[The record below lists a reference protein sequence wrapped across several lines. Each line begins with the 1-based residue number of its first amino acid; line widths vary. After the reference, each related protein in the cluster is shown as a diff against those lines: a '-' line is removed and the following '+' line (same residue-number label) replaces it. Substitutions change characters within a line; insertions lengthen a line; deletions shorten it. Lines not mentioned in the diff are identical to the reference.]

1 MSINED
7 KIMKSIVMSMLMLV
21 AVTGISFAQDLE
33 QSAQNKPQMSAEQK
47 AKMQEKKELL
57 DIRLQI
63 LKEELKLTDEQFDKF
78 APVYREYNRAKN
90 FCHVKCEKVD
100 MQSATKQEINNLMKA
115 RLDNTINMAMVR
127 KNYILIFEEV
137 IGPKQV
143 MKLYKIEDELIVRA
157 REEYK
162 KRQGK

>member
-1 MSINED
+1 
-7 KIMKSIVMSMLMLV
+7 MKRIVMSMLLLV
-21 AVTGISFAQDLE
+21 AVTGFSFAQE
-33 QSAQNKPQMSAEQK
+33 AKQSVQNNPQMSDEQR
-47 AKMQEKKELL
+47 AKMEERKELL
-57 DIRLQI
+57 NIRLQI
-63 LKEELKLTDEQFDKF
+63 LKDELKLTDEQFDKF

-90 FCHVKCEKVD
+90 FCHVKCEKLD
-100 MQSATKQEINNLMKA
+100 PQSATKQEINNLMKA

-137 IGPKQV
+137 IGARQV
-143 MKLYKIEDELIVRA
+143 MKLYKIEDDLIVRA

>member
-1 MSINED
+1 M
-7 KIMKSIVMSMLMLV
+7 
-21 AVTGISFAQDLE
+21 
-33 QSAQNKPQMSAEQK
+33 
-47 AKMQEKKELL
+47 
-57 DIRLQI
+57 QI

-137 IGPKQV
+137 IGPRQV

>member
-1 MSINED
+1 
-7 KIMKSIVMSMLMLV
+7 MKSIVMSMLLLV

-33 QSAQNKPQMSAEQK
+33 QSAPNKPQMSAEQK

-100 MQSATKQEINNLMKA
+100 MQSATKHEINNLMKA

-137 IGPKQV
+137 IGPRQV
-143 MKLYKIEDELIVRA
+143 MKLYKIEDDLIVRA

>member
-1 MSINED
+1 
-7 KIMKSIVMSMLMLV
+7 MKRIVMSMLLLV
-21 AVTGISFAQDLE
+21 AVTGFSFAQEAE
-33 QSAQNKPQMSAEQK
+33 QSAQNKPQMSEVQR
-47 AKMQEKKELL
+47 AKMEERKELL
-57 DIRLQI
+57 NIRLQI
-63 LKEELKLTDEQFDKF
+63 LKDELKLTDEQFEKF

-90 FCHVKCEKVD
+90 FCHVKCEKLD
-100 MQSATKQEINNLMKA
+100 PQSATKQEINNLMKA

-137 IGPKQV
+137 IGARQV
-143 MKLYKIEDELIVRA
+143 MKLYKIEDDLIVRA

>member
-1 MSINED
+1 
-7 KIMKSIVMSMLMLV
+7 MLLLV
-21 AVTGISFAQDLE
+21 AVTGFSFAQE
-33 QSAQNKPQMSAEQK
+33 AKQPAPNKPQMSEEQR
-47 AKMQEKKELL
+47 AKMEERKELL
-57 DIRLQI
+57 NIRLQI
-63 LKEELKLTDEQFDKF
+63 LKDELKLTDEQFDKF

-90 FCHVKCEKVD
+90 FCHVKCEKLD
-100 MQSATKQEINNLMKA
+100 PQSATKQEINNLMKA

-137 IGPKQV
+137 IGARQV
-143 MKLYKIEDELIVRA
+143 MKLYKIEDDLIVRA